1 MNKKIKLAIL
11 FGVPIIIGAY
21 FIFKQLK
28 PKPNPAPPK
37 PVPPPP
43 PEPEPAGCSDYKVT
57 TISSNLNI
65 RSGPSTTSTIVG
77 SLAKDS
83 IVSVKASS
91 TEGWMQLCDNGNG
104 MPLPNGY
111 VASLYL
117 TKSASFSGGIK
128 GLKF

>member
-65 RSGPSTTSTIVG
+65 RSGPSTTFTIVD
-77 SLAKDS
+77 SVAKDS

-91 TEGWMQLCDNGNG
+91 TEGWMQLCDDS
-104 MPLPNGY
+104 GY
-111 VASLYL
+111 VASIYL
-117 TKSASFSGGIK
+117 TKSASFSGESGIK

>member
-1 MNKKIKLAIL
+1 MNKKTKLALL
-11 FGVPIIIGAY
+11 FGVPIIIGGY

-43 PEPEPAGCSDYKVT
+43 PPEAECSDYKVT
-57 TISSNLNI
+57 TVSSNLNI
-65 RSGPSTTSTIVG
+65 RSSASTTSTIVG